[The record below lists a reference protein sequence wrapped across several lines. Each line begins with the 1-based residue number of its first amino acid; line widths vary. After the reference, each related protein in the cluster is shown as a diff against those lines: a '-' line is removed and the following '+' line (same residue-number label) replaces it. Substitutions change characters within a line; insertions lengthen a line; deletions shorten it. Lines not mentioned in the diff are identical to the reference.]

1 MFAAEIPLIRARFE
15 ERLALHPDDVDL
27 ARWLEL
33 TNGMLNGIVDARTG
47 RPPLFFV
54 VRMNE
59 LGVGQLKTLRWGFL
73 GQVQTEEQARVRS
86 QENVIPVWYSGA
98 TNSCPHCGNFA
109 FFVGRDVDG
118 GMEHGGYT
126 EVMSLCADQ
135 PHVSV
140 VATSATHPSNVAAP
154 VTFEQFLQA
163 LRRFETQ
170 PTAKQWLAI
179 ARQLLSGE
187 TQVSVRPIAFVT
199 TKFGPEGQLG
209 YVGWRVARELATEE
223 QLRIVPSDRFISL
236 KDAIARPCRICGA
249 NALVV
254 GTETIANDFD
264 ASVFTRIYTLCIAE
278 PHAVEIA
285 SAVYGGAMGLAT

>member
-1 MFAAEIPLIRARFE
+1 MYAVQIPQIKARFE
-15 ERLALHPDDVDL
+15 EQLALHPDNADL

-33 TNGMLNGIVDARTG
+33 TNGMLNGSIDARTG

-59 LGVGQLKTLRWGFL
+59 LGVGQLKTFKWGFL
-73 GQVQTEEQARVRS
+73 GQLQTEEQARARPP
-86 QENVIPVWYSGA
+86 ENVIRVWYSGP

-118 GMEHGGYT
+118 GMEHGGHT

-140 VATSATHPSNVAAP
+140 VATSATHPSNIAAM
-154 VTFEQFLQA
+154 VTSNQFLQA

-199 TKFGPEGQLG
+199 TSFGPEGQLG
-209 YVGWRVARELATEE
+209 HVVWRVARELATEE
-223 QLRIVPSDRFISL
+223 QLRIVPADRFIAL

-249 NALVV
+249 DALVV

-264 ASVFTRIYTLCIAE
+264 ATVFTRIYTLCIAE

-285 SAVYGGAMGLAT
+285 TAVYGGAMGITS